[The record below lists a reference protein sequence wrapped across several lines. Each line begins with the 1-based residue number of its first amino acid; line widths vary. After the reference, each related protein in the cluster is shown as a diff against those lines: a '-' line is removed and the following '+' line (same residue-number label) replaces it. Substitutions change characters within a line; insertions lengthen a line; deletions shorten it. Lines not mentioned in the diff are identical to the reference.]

1 MRRSIAEIA
10 YVAKDKSNPIQN
22 TSSMMKNSQQKN
34 LVIKLAI
41 ALGLVGLTQSAAA
54 QDGSLFLQP
63 AQGHQRLTLQNSSF
77 IYRELPPEARPREL
91 QTNDIITVLVDF
103 RSRFLSEGDAES
115 RKTASLTAVLAD
127 WIKIDGGA
135 LKPATQTD
143 GDPTISGSINSQ
155 YRAEADVELRDS
167 LSFRIAVKIV
177 DIRPNGNLV
186 IEGHQTIRNNEER
199 WRISLTGV
207 VRREAIQADRTVS
220 SDSIYDF
227 NVDKE
232 ELGQVRDGYARG
244 WLAKYYDRYKPF

>member
-1 MRRSIAEIA
+1 MQNYRRVSSFEPR
-10 YVAKDKSNPIQN
+10 VASFLRLRLGL
-22 TSSMMKNSQQKN
+22 SRNSQLATRSLLL
-34 LVIKLAI
+34 LVSIFGLQ
-41 ALGLVGLTQSAAA
+41 ALSSVHA
-54 QDGSLFLQP
+54 QDGSLFLRP
-63 AQGHQRLTLQNSSF
+63 AQGQQRLTLKNSSF

-91 QTNDIITVLVDF
+91 QANDIITVVVDF

-127 WIKIDGGA
+127 WIKLDSGA
-135 LKPATQTD
+135 LKPAPQSD

-244 WLAKYYDRYKPF
+244 WLAKWYDRFKPF